1 MNFLYLTSDK
11 IGDGDDPE
19 FGRLLLRKFL
29 QELADSDARIDFIG
43 CINSAVLLTSEGS
56 QVLDSLRKLE
66 AKGAQIGSCGTC
78 LNHYGKELVIGER
91 GNMQMAVALLTQ
103 ADKVIRPT

>member
-11 IGDGDDPE
+11 IGDGDPE

-29 QELADSDARIDFIG
+29 EALAESNTRIDFIG

-56 QVLDSLRKLE
+56 EVLDSLKKLE

-78 LNHYGKELVIGER
+78 LDYYGKKLVIGER

-103 ADKVIRPT
+103 ADRTIRPT